1 MKSTLIVLLSLAVT
15 WVQVARGE
23 SGTGAGGGVPPKE
36 VAAILFLDLANPQC
50 AGVERDLD
58 AFAKA
63 KGVTVQIVVKHA
75 PSRSDAV
82 EAHEALEAARAQG
95 KFREMEDH
103 LFQEPDTR
111 GRGLVRLA
119 AKVGMDSGEFEEA
132 MDNRTFRWVVLRD
145 MTEARG
151 LGIRS
156 TPTLFVDGT
165 RLEGSEAIRSAL
177 HPPSAKPP
185 PSWKSLAVEPL
196 ALDLQGS
203 PSRGAADAPVTIIEF
218 TDFRC
223 GFCRMNSR
231 TLAELEEAFPGR
243 IRRVF
248 KNYPVHQE
256 EGALLPHLAS
266 LAALGQGKF
275 WELHHE
281 LMNKSVDDQN
291 DLFLRAAALGLDTNR
306 LAVQLND
313 EGLRSRVVRDMNE
326 GEQLGIQATPTT
338 FINGRRIVGRQS
350 LETLKGYVSNALE
363 IAGAPRDS
371 GEGAS
376 SYGAPGMIHPDNLA
390 LGPADGVVLLEAFI
404 QLGPSE
410 CPDLVSRLREFSKE
424 RPGVRVEFHSCVA
437 TNDAA
442 EIRVHEAAL
451 AAAEQGRFWE
461 MCDQL
466 RKESSLPD
474 AGRLDALAEALKLD
488 LALFHASIRGHG
500 NQARILAD
508 SRMAEERGLLAGALM
523 MNGTPFHGEPT
534 VENLA
539 RHMDENAC
547 CGKAAGFKRPQ
558 YAQQVISKSSP

>member
-1 MKSTLIVLLSLAVT
+1 MVGGA
-15 WVQVARGE
+15 AGAE
-23 SGTGAGGGVPPKE
+23 NSGGSAAKE
-36 VAAILFLDLANPQC
+36 VAAILFVDLLNPQC
-50 AGVERDLD
+50 AGVERDLE
-58 AFAKA
+58 AFAKS
-63 KGVTVQIVVKHA
+63 KGVSLQTVVKHA

-95 KFREMEDH
+95 MFREMEEL
-103 LFQEPDTR
+103 LFQTPDTH
-111 GRGLVRLA
+111 GRGLVQMA
-119 AKVGMDSGEFEEA
+119 AKLGMDAKEFEET

-145 MTEARG
+145 MIEARG

-177 HPPSAKPP
+177 HPPTAKPP

-203 PSRGAADAPVTIIEF
+203 PSRGAVDAPVTIIEF

-223 GFCRMNSR
+223 GFCRINSR
-231 TLAELEEAFPGR
+231 TLAELEEAFPGK

-256 EGALLPHLAS
+256 EGAFLPHLAS

-275 WELHHE
+275 WELHHD
-281 LMNKSVDDQN
+281 LMNKPLDDQN
-291 DLFLRAAALGLDTNR
+291 DLFLRAAVLGLDTNR
-306 LAVQLND
+306 LAGQLND
-313 EGLRSRVVRDMNE
+313 EGLRSRAVKDMKE

-350 LETLKGYVSNALE
+350 LETLKGYVSNALG
-363 IAGAPRDS
+363 IAGVPRDS
-371 GEGAS
+371 NEGAS
-376 SYGAPGMIHPDNLA
+376 SSNAPGSIHPDKLA
-390 LGPADGVVLLEAFI
+390 IGPADGAVLLEAFI
-404 QLGPSE
+404 QLGSSE
-410 CPDLVSRLREFSKE
+410 YPDLVSRLREFSKD
-424 RPGVRVEFHSCVA
+424 RPGVRVEFRSAVA
-437 TNDAA
+437 TNDTA
-442 EIRVHEAAL
+442 EIQVHEAAL

-466 RKESSLPD
+466 HKESSLPD
-474 AGRLDALAEALKLD
+474 AARLDALAESLKLD
-488 LALFHASIRGHG
+488 LTRFRASIRDHG

-508 SRMAEERGLLAGALM
+508 SRMAAERGLRAGALV
-523 MNGTPFHGEPT
+523 MNGTLFQGEPT

-547 CGKAAGFKRPQ
+547 CGKAAGFERPHF
-558 YAQQVISKSSP
+558 AQQVTSKSSP